1 MKKTILTTI
10 ILSTLMLSGLSNVAQ
25 AKVQAHHQ
33 TAISNI
39 VAGAGMNSMWAQDIS
54 FWIENPG
61 FTKYELEGIGH
72 TLCSESKK
80 AGIGFYIITFWHQ
93 FGSGKIT
100 KVACK

>member
-1 MKKTILTTI
+1 
-10 ILSTLMLSGLSNVAQ
+10 MLHG
-25 AKVQAHHQ
+25 
-33 TAISNI
+33 
-39 VAGAGMNSMWAQDIS
+39 

>member
-1 MKKTILTTI
+1 MKTLKYTIATI
-10 ILSTLMLSGLSNVAQ
+10 FIALVVYSNT
-25 AKVQAHHQ
+25 AKAEVQAHHQ